1 MVISHDTDVF
11 ISLITP
17 HKKGYNNYMNLHDK
31 IFVAGHLG
39 LVGSNILKRL
49 QDMGFTNLLVRT
61 HKDLDL
67 TVQADVNE
75 FFLSEKPCYVILAAG
90 KVGGILANNTYPADF
105 IYKNIMIQANVIEAS
120 FKSDVKK
127 LLFLGSTCIYPKQV
141 PQPMSETALLTNTLE
156 PTNEPYAL
164 AKIAGIKLCESY
176 NRQYGTDY
184 RSVMPT
190 NLYGEND
197 NFHLENSHVI
207 PAIMRKFHLAKCIE
221 TNNWDLLREDLRNTP
236 IAGVS
241 FSSSE
246 NLILKALNDNGIS
259 VKRTGSSQHLE
270 VSVSIWGTGQVR
282 REFLHVDD
290 MVSGSIFLLTLDKES
305 YKSNTRPMLSHVN
318 IGTGKDITIK
328 DLAET
333 LKDICKF
340 KGTIC
345 FDHTKPDG
353 PKQKL
358 TDVSRINEMGWSY
371 KILLKDGLRQT
382 YNNYTKK
389 LSSRRSV

>member
-1 MVISHDTDVF
+1 
-11 ISLITP
+11 
-17 HKKGYNNYMNLHDK
+17 MNLHDK